1 MQKSKTDAAV
11 ISKMT
16 SRRETP
22 FPKRKNGSTTASAVG
37 PVFRGPLNYNIDVN
51 SIDSGLSTLLED
63 EIIEL
68 NSSSSSSSCGVISLL
83 DSTVTSISSS
93 TSDQT
98 VCPTV
103 RTPSNETAVAKSQP
117 STTMAATGTPETP
130 FVNTR
135 RCTAVNSSTKKRL
148 TPLPKITGQHADV
161 TDVLRL
167 YQTQA
172 AAELSRLEASLVK
185 WKMMHPISPLRTAQL
200 KQVIAAATELLAGP
214 ASAFRQAVC
223 EALGAASKTAEVD
236 IARHLHALQAK
247 VDGVYANFAQIP
259 VRTLTMADASKLQP
273 AGGGLAATGSVL
285 PVRHSLS
292 ARSCPAQQTPSPTPA
307 HVARRATPMSARS
320 KIPVL

>member
-1 MQKSKTDAAV
+1 
-11 ISKMT
+11 MT

-22 FPKRKNGSTTASAVG
+22 FPKRKNGASAIGSV
-37 PVFRGPLNYNIDVN
+37 PRGPLNYNIDDSSV
-51 SIDSGLSTLLED
+51 DSGLSTLLED

-83 DSTVTSISSS
+83 DSTVTSTSS
-93 TSDQT
+93 TKSDQT
-98 VCPTV
+98 VCPTF
-103 RTPSNETAVAKSQP
+103 RTPSTETPVAKKQS
-117 STTMAATGTPETP
+117 SKTPETP

-135 RCTAVNSSTKKRL
+135 RGTAGNSSTKKRL
-148 TPLPKITGQHADV
+148 APLPKITGQHVNV

-185 WKMMHPISPLRTAQL
+185 WKMMQPMSPLRTAQL

-214 ASAFRQAVC
+214 APAFRQAVC
-223 EALGAASKTAEVD
+223 EALGTASKTAEVD

-247 VDGVYANFAQIP
+247 VDGVYANFARIP

-273 AGGGLAATGSVL
+273 A
-285 PVRHSLS
+285 RHSLS
-292 ARSCPAQQTPSPTPA
+292 ARSCPAQQTPSPKSALAT
-307 HVARRATPMSARS
+307 RRATPISARS